1 VDTTAGDAAATPA
14 DSAKAATAL
23 MNLTET
29 ITKFLAFEAPLAVQT
44 QTTAPSLR
52 LEPDLELH
60 VGLIERFSRQT

>member
-1 VDTTAGDAAATPA
+1 
-14 DSAKAATAL
+14 